1 MSSRAA
7 EALDVAITAARAGA
21 AVLREVVGQG
31 GARHVEHKGVI
42 DLVTEADRAA
52 EDAVLA
58 VLARLAPGVPVLAE
72 EAGGAWDSS
81 TRWIVD
87 PLDGTTNFVHGLPHF
102 AVSVALEQQGE
113 IIAGCVL
120 DPSRE
125 EEWAAALGQGA
136 TLNGAPIAVS
146 SCSELS
152 QAVLATGFAYDRN
165 QRAAYYLRLVQA
177 FMERCQGIR
186 RAGAAALDLAWLAA
200 GRLDGFWELGLS
212 PWDVAAGVLIVQEA
226 GGRVTDADG
235 GPLRLLAPRLL
246 ASNGNLHKDMHG
258 VLATLLSSPEH
269 EGQEKSP

>member
-1 MSSRAA
+1 MSSQATD
-7 EALDVAITAARAGA
+7 ALDVAIAAARAGA
-21 AVLREVVGQG
+21 AVLREAVAQG

-72 EAGGAWDSS
+72 EAGGAWEAS

-113 IIAGCVL
+113 LIAGCVL

-125 EEWAAALGQGA
+125 EEWAAGRGQGA

-146 SCSELS
+146 SCGELS
-152 QAVLATGFAYDRN
+152 QAILATGFAYDRN

-177 FMERCQGIR
+177 LMERCQGIR
-186 RAGAAALDLAWLAA
+186 RAGAAALDLAWLAG

-226 GGRVTDADG
+226 GGRVTDIDG
-235 GPLRLLAPRLL
+235 GPLQLLAPRLL
-246 ASNGNLHKDMHG
+246 ASNGNLHKDLHG
-258 VLATLLSSPEH
+258 VLATLLSSLEH